1 MKRRETERI
10 PNLVLLAMLIGSQ
23 QEAAGPPVIPPLP
36 FTGCFLVG
44 AQTSIWQR
52 CMPHVVAL
60 CVCTVS
66 LYLPATDVPVAGAP
80 IQPCPPVS
88 IILACK

>member
-36 FTGCFLVG
+36 FQWLLPWRSSDKYMAKVH
-44 AQTSIWQR
+44 A
-52 CMPHVVAL
+52 